1 MDPNLKSIL
10 SRVDH
15 TLTKMAEEQKKTKQP
30 ITCVDADLIENLR
43 VAAKEVWMLR
53 SVGYDDFVGQCK
65 NCHEYEEHTPTCV
78 VRVIDEWLAEIS

>member
-30 ITCVDADLIENLR
+30 ITLNDADLIENLR
-43 VAAKEVWMLR
+43 VAAKEVWTLR
-53 SVGYDDFVGQCK
+53 SIG
-65 NCHEYEEHTPTCV
+65 
-78 VRVIDEWLAEIS
+78 